1 MCPTFSWLFFFLLFS
16 VNCNTSNL
24 KLLSGTD
31 QLKCLGSD
39 ATMEFTLDGHQIWPR
54 TIKVMQYISA
64 YLHFLCTDFT
74 GNVYKWETQQLQES
88 TCCKVGETTA
98 REALERNSHRKMSH
112 FCQAPDVVIYL
123 PLIRKHKPTQP
134 EIPQCQNENR
144 KGKRAESLSFLLCL
158 YPYVAQERAL

>member
-1 MCPTFSWLFFFLLFS
+1 MCPTFSRLFFPPFFS
-16 VNCNTSNL
+16 VNCNISNL

-39 ATMEFTLDGHQIWPR
+39 AKFTLDGYQIWHR
-54 TIKVMQYISA
+54 SIKVMQCICIFM
-64 YLHFLCTDFT
+64 HFLHTDFM
-74 GNVYKWETQQLQES
+74 GNVYKWETQQLRES

-98 REALERNSHRKMSH
+98 CKALERNSLRKMSH

-123 PLIRKHKPTQP
+123 PLIRKHEPTQP
-134 EIPQCQNENR
+134 EIPECQNENG
-144 KGKRAESLSFLLCL
+144 KGNRAECLSFLLCL

>member
-1 MCPTFSWLFFFLLFS
+1 MCPTFSRLFFFFLLFS

-39 ATMEFTLDGHQIWPR
+39 VEFTLDRPQIWPHS
-54 TIKVMQYISA
+54 IKVMRYICISM
-64 YLHFLCTDFT
+64 HFLCTDFT
-74 GNVYKWETQQLQES
+74 GNVYKWETQQLRES
-88 TCCKVGETTA
+88 TCCKVGETTV

-134 EIPQCQNENR
+134 EIPECQNENR

-158 YPYVAQERAL
+158 YPSVDQERAL